1 MRKTESKFYFQKAY
15 RQTKVRCSTC
25 FFIIIKVVSL
35 LLILLSAVIE
45 GEWFERI
52 LVHQNEKSLHH
63 AGSYIAEDNSFIKS
77 SDMILTLRNKSELS
91 LYTDV
96 RLYYKKQTK
105 EVREQCL
112 KDKVCFNI
120 QECEEPKCIVIK
132 ESLIEQD
139 AEKIRVKDSDKL
151 KMLNNFF
158 FYVRPKSDY
167 ITERVLPQVEEIMVF
182 YPAKEFN
189 VFSLKLI
196 FKEAINS
203 LKTTPNDT
211 MVKQNWQNMQRVQE
225 VMGELDI
232 VDDTGRI
239 LHPKNKIQMK

>member
-1 MRKTESKFYFQKAY
+1 MRKTENKIFFQKAY
-15 RQTKVRCSTC
+15 RQTKVKCSTF
-25 FFIIIKVVSL
+25 FFIIIKVISL
-35 LLILLSAVIE
+35 LLIVLSAVIE
-45 GEWFERI
+45 GEWFQRI
-52 LVHQNEKSLHH
+52 LIHQNEKSLHH
-63 AGSYIAEDNSFIKS
+63 AGSYISDENSFIKS

-96 RLYYKKQTK
+96 RLFYKKQTK

-112 KDKVCFNI
+112 NDKICFNI
-120 QECEEPKCIVIK
+120 ETCEEPKCIIIK
-132 ESLIEQD
+132 ESLIEQEP
-139 AEKIRVKDSDKL
+139 EKIRVKDSDKL

-158 FYVRPKSDY
+158 FYIRPKTDY
-167 ITERVLPQVEEIMVF
+167 IFEKTMPQLEEIMVF

-203 LKTTPNDT
+203 LKTTPSDT
-211 MVKQNWQNMQRVQE
+211 MVKQNWQNIQRIQE
-225 VMGELDI
+225 VMGELEI
-232 VDDTGRI
+232 LDDSGRI